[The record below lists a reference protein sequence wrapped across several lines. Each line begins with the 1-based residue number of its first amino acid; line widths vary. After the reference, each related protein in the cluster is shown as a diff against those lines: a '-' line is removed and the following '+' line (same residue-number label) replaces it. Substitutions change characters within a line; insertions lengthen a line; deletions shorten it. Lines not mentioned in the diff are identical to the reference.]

1 LFLKFIKSLLIYG
14 VKVEGP
20 VLYSK
25 AAKGLSNP
33 AIVLNKALVEVI
45 EA

>member
-1 LFLKFIKSLLIYG
+1 MYG
-14 VKVEGP
+14 IKVEGL
-20 VLYSK
+20 VLYGK

-33 AIVLNKALVEVI
+33 AIVLNKALVGVI

>member
-1 LFLKFIKSLLIYG
+1 VGGL
-14 VKVEGP
+14 
-20 VLYSK
+20 VLYCK